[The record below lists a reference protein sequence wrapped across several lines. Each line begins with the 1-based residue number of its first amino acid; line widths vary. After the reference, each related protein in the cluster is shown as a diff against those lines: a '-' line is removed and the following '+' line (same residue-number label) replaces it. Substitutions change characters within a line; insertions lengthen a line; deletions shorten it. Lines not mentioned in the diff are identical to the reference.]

1 VRYLQSFNGGGYSNG
16 PGGAFSRGG
25 RDLDLEALEERYEAS
40 MDPFRQFSRAER
52 QRKFKWVVL
61 AVIRFPIFAFVSH
74 RSFIMILY
82 ARSSEMSPMEKI
94 VFIVAKTTLGSK
106 EMRTTLF
113 FYVLAMHLL
122 VFVTTYQW
130 SHSTTCDSYHSQPNL
145 AHFHGGVPLE
155 NAAGGVVNASI
166 DIDKIN

>member
-1 VRYLQSFNGGGYSNG
+1 
-16 PGGAFSRGG
+16 
-25 RDLDLEALEERYEAS
+25 
-40 MDPFRQFSRAER
+40 M
-52 QRKFKWVVL
+52 
-61 AVIRFPIFAFVSH
+61 RFPIFPVREPSLAH
-74 RSFIMILY
+74 CDIPHYI
-82 ARSSEMSPMEKI
+82 SSEMSPMEKI

-130 SHSTTCDSYHSQPNL
+130 SHSTTCDYYHSQPNL

-155 NAAGGVVNASI
+155 NAAGGMVNASI
-166 DIDKIN
+166 DVGRIN